1 MRYIRDVSKARNNPV
16 TADPSSGGGVPPEIA
31 AMTYEQAVEALEEI
45 IDRIEQGE
53 IGLEQSIAEYRR
65 GVLLLRRCEAVIG
78 AAEQQVKELSLGEV
92 ERLAAEPD
100 ARRESRD

>member
-1 MRYIRDVSKARNNPV
+1 MSKARNSPD
-16 TADPSSGGGVPPEIA
+16 AASGGEMPPEIA
-31 AMTYEQAVEALEEI
+31 AMTYEQAIESLEAI

-53 IGLEQSIAEYRR
+53 IGLEESIAEYRR
-65 GVLLLRRCEAVIG
+65 GVLLVRRCEAVIG